1 MVPLMQNWVVRKP
14 AAVSRGGVVAAQ
26 NGVAA
31 EVGAEV
37 LAAGGSAVDAVVA
50 TAFALAVRE
59 PWNSGLGGIGFMVV
73 QPPGGAR
80 AEVVDFGPVA
90 PAGLD
95 PAAYPLTGE
104 MRTELFT
111 WPRVE
116 GDRNMHGPL
125 SVAIPSAV
133 RGYAMAVER
142 FGRTP
147 WRDLVAPAV
156 ALARAGLP
164 VDWYVTL
171 KTANAAEDLG
181 RYDESRKVWLPG
193 NLPPVCPPSG
203 EPLSLPLGHLADTL
217 ARLAEEGPE
226 DFYQGEIAEAI
237 AADVMAGGGVLSAAD
252 LAGCRA
258 RIVPSLEIPYRGYA
272 FQAARGLTAAP
283 TLADVLDRLSSKRF
297 PQAPDAVYFEALI
310 DALQQAYAARLE
322 GLGDIRPQAGEE
334 SCTSHITAIDREG
347 GIAALTTTLLS
358 SFGSRYVLPRTG
370 ILMNNGIMWFDP
382 RPGRPNSM
390 LPGKRALTNMCP
402 LVATRDGRARFGVGA
417 SGGRRILSA
426 VVQMAS
432 FIVDFAMTP
441 GEAAHHPR
449 IDVSGETGIAIDRR
463 LAEAIRDR
471 LATRRGATL
480 VEHTVWPQR
489 FACPNMVMRGED
501 GLNYG
506 ISDVMSPWSAAI
518 AEPGKEA

>member
-1 MVPLMQNWVVRKP
+1 MAPPAQNWNVRKP
-14 AAVSRGGVVAAQ
+14 VAASRGGIVASA
-26 NGVAA
+26 NGAA
-31 EVGAEV
+31 ATVGAEI
-37 LAAGGSAVDAVVA
+37 LAAGGTAVDAVVA
-50 TAFALAVRE
+50 TAFALAMRE

-73 QPPGGAR
+73 HPPGGAR
-80 AEVVDFGPVA
+80 PEVVDFGPVA

-125 SVAIPSAV
+125 SFAIPSTV
-133 RGYAMAVER
+133 RGYAAAVER

-147 WRDLVAPAV
+147 WRELIAPAV
-156 ALARAGLP
+156 ALARTGLP

-171 KTANAAEDLG
+171 KTANAAEDLR
-181 RYDESRKVWLPG
+181 RYDESRRVWLPG
-193 NLPPVCPPSG
+193 DLPPVCPPSG
-203 EPLSLPLGHLADTL
+203 DAPTLKLGRLAETL
-217 ARLAEEGPE
+217 ARLAECGPD
-226 DFYQGEIAEAI
+226 DFYAGEIARAI
-237 AADVMAGGGVLSAAD
+237 AEDVQAGGGVISAAD
-252 LAGCRA
+252 LAGYRP
-258 RIVPSLEIPYRGYA
+258 RIVPSLEIPYRDYTLHG
-272 FQAARGLTAAP
+272 ARGLSAAP
-283 TLADVLDRLSSKRF
+283 TLADVLDRLAGRSFGKL
-297 PQAPDAVYFEALI
+297 PDPEYFEALV

-322 GLGDIRPQAGEE
+322 GLGDTRPG
-334 SCTSHITAIDREG
+334 SDDGCTTHITAIDRDG

-358 SFGSRYVLPRTG
+358 SFGSRYVLPQTG

-390 LPGKRALTNMCP
+390 APGKRALTNMCP
-402 LVATRDGRARFGVGA
+402 LVAARDGKPRFGVGA
-417 SGGRRILSA
+417 SGGRRILAS

-432 FIVDFAMTP
+432 FVVDFAMTP
-441 GEAAHHPR
+441 EEAAHQPR
-449 IDVSGETGIAIDRR
+449 IDVSGDSGIAIDRR
-463 LAEAIRDR
+463 LSRAIRDR
-471 LATRRGATL
+471 LLTRHGAAL

-489 FACPNMVMRGED
+489 FACPNLVLRGED

-506 ISDVMSPWSAAI
+506 ITDVMSPWSAAV